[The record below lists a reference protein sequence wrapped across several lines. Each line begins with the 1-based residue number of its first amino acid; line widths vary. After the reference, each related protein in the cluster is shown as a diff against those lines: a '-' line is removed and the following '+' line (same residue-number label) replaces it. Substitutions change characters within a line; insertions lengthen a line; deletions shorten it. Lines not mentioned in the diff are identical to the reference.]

1 MEVIKKCFNVN
12 SSSEIPPLQYSNDKG
27 EPSFAYSS
35 SEKVEVL
42 NSYYSSISF
51 IDDSNAK
58 LPEFHSLCNNSISNI
73 RILEQDV
80 MDIISI
86 LQTNKAVGPDNI
98 SHKMLKSTCTVFTIA
113 KPLCLSFNRSFS
125 DCTFP
130 CSWKIANVL
139 PLYKKDDSSDLS
151 NYRPVSLLRP
161 VYTVSLD
168 MHV

>member
-58 LPEFHSLCNNSISNI
+58 YLIF
-73 RILEQDV
+73 ILYV
-80 MDIISI
+80 
-86 LQTNKAVGPDNI
+86 TNQLMIYA
-98 SHKMLKSTCTVFTIA
+98 F
-113 KPLCLSFNRSFS
+113 
-125 DCTFP
+125 
-130 CSWKIANVL
+130 
-139 PLYKKDDSSDLS
+139 
-151 NYRPVSLLRP
+151 
-161 VYTVSLD
+161 
-168 MHV
+168 